1 MEADDAKS
9 ASKSISL
16 EQLGA
21 YTIRQVLMTDQQDII
36 QPGPETTLCGLLRE
50 RVERTPEAVAYRQY
64 EEAAGDWVPW
74 TWQRFADAVSRWQQ
88 ALAREG
94 LETGDR
100 IAIMLKNCRE
110 WAAFDMAAQGL
121 GLVVV
126 PLYANDRADN
136 LGLILEDCGARLLLV
151 DNDEQW
157 QMLAPVESTLAGLQR
172 ILSLGSTSPLPGGLT
187 PTPIGDWLP
196 EAAGELRVD
205 SLHADSLA
213 TIVYTSGTTGRP
225 KGVMLSHR
233 NILFNVARVLEQV
246 QATREDLF
254 LSFLPLS
261 HMLER
266 TGGYYLP
273 MAAGST
279 VAYARSAQQL
289 SEDFDRIQPTVI
301 ISVPRVFERVY
312 AKVQELLAAQPA
324 LVRKVFT
331 DANRVGW
338 EHFLYTQGRGK
349 WSPKLEIWKK
359 LDDLVGP
366 KIRYKLG
373 GRLRCAVA
381 GGAAITPEVA
391 QFFIGAGIPVLQGF
405 GATETSPVVAVN
417 TLESN
422 IPDSVGRPLRGVEV
436 KLGEMDEMLTRSPS
450 VMLGYWKNPEAT
462 SASIDAEGWFHTG
475 DRVRIDEEGHIYIIG
490 RIKEI
495 IVMANGE
502 KVPPGD
508 MEQAIGLDPL
518 FDQAMV
524 VGEARPFLAALVVL
538 SSKEYQ
544 KLADAQGLSDL
555 ASERQGERLEKI
567 LVERIAP
574 KLKDF
579 PGYAKIPRVAVVA
592 QPWTVESG
600 MMTPTLKL
608 KRAKILDAQGADL
621 ERLYAGH

>member
-1 MEADDAKS
+1 LS
-9 ASKSISL
+9 A
-16 EQLGA
+16 
-21 YTIRQVLMTDQQDII
+21 
-36 QPGPETTLCGLLRE
+36 
-50 RVERTPEAVAYRQY
+50 
-64 EEAAGDWVPW
+64 
-74 TWQRFADAVSRWQQ
+74 
-88 ALAREG
+88 
-94 LETGDR
+94 GDR
-100 IAIMLKNCRE
+100 IALMLKNCRE

-126 PLYANDRADN
+126 PLYVNDRADN
-136 LGLILEDCGARLLLV
+136 LGLILKDCGAELLLV
-151 DNDEQW
+151 GNDEQW
-157 QMLAPVESTLAGLQR
+157 QNLAPVESTLAGLKR
-172 ILSLGSTSPLPGGLT
+172 VLSLEAAVPLPGGLA
-187 PTPIGDWLP
+187 PTHVDEWLP
-196 EAAGELRVD
+196 SEPSEPSELRVD
-205 SLHADSLA
+205 DLDADSLA

-233 NILFNVARVLEQV
+233 NILFNVTGVLEQV

-279 VAYARSAQQL
+279 VAYARSPKEL
-289 SEDFDRIQPTVI
+289 TEDFDRIQPSVI

-312 AKVQELLAAQPA
+312 AKVQELLDEQPA
-324 LVRKVFT
+324 LVRKVLM

-349 WSPKLEIWKK
+349 WSPRLEIWKK

-381 GGAAITPEVA
+381 GGAAIAPEVA
-391 QFFIGAGIPVLQGF
+391 QFFIGAGIPVLQGY

-450 VMLGYWKNPEAT
+450 VMLGYWNNLEAT
-462 SASIDAEGWFHTG
+462 AASIDADGWFHTG
-475 DRVRIDEEGHIYIIG
+475 DRVRIDEEGHVYIIG

-495 IVMANGE
+495 IVLTNGE

-508 MEQAIGLDPL
+508 MEQAIGLDSL
-518 FDQAMV
+518 FDQVMV
-524 VGEARPFLAALVVL
+524 IGEARPFLAALVVL
-538 SSKEYQ
+538 NAKEYQ
-544 KLADAQGLSDL
+544 KLADVEGLSDL
-555 ASERQGERLEKI
+555 ASEKQGERLEQF
-567 LVERIAP
+567 LVQRIAS

-579 PGYAKIPRVAVVA
+579 PGYAKIPRVAVVD
-592 QPWTVESG
+592 QPWTTESG

-621 ERLYAGH
+621 DRLYSGH